1 MKIRPERLRRL
12 RKEKGLSRVQL
23 ARLSKVSER
32 TIQRLENESE
42 GTQTNREYTLE
53 CLAKVLGVEEGVL
66 AGDAPFPDA
75 SKPPEP
81 ERVQIG
87 AQVAPKAR
95 LAYDLIRRRYGV
107 STTEILNMA
116 PLFFALLAEGSLAR
130 RREKLEEAREA
141 IGRLDELGEES
152 GHQIFMGATTVAFN
166 ADTAE
171 DESIAKADVF
181 GEHLLSDSHKY
192 TFVVEPFD
200 PSTENPFAGHLRRLA
215 ADLDR
220 PSVVKVEHDD
230 LSYGAPWLKFPD
242 YDLCDDELDN
252 TANGS
257 PDARRALETGY
268 ARISEIPEELMGE
281 DAAKERA
288 AWLERK
294 LPDIY
299 RGLEE
304 GQPMAEFTRLEATA
318 TPKQL
323 DELTA
328 NLEEES
334 GRRRQS

>member
-1 MKIRPERLRRL
+1 MKIQPDRLHRL
-12 RKEKGLSRVQL
+12 RKEKRLSRAEL
-23 ARLSKVSER
+23 ARRSKVSER
-32 TIQRLENESE
+32 TIQRLELEHES
-42 GTQTNREYTLE
+42 GRIQTSRKDTLK

-66 AGDAPFPDA
+66 TGDVPFPDA
-75 SKPPEP
+75 NKIPEP
-81 ERVQIG
+81 EPVQIG

-95 LAYDLIRRRYGV
+95 LAYDLIKRRYGV

-116 PLFFALLAEGSLAR
+116 PLFFTLLAEGSFGWR
-130 RREKLEEAREA
+130 RDKLEEASDA
-141 IGRLDELGEES
+141 IGRLEQVDHELGYR
-152 GHQIFMGATTVAFN
+152 IFDHGAIYAGN
-166 ADTAE
+166 APIAE
-171 DESIAKADVF
+171 QESIDQADLF
-181 GEHLLSDSHKY
+181 GDHLMDTVWTDS
-192 TFVVEPFD
+192 FD
-200 PSTENPFAGHLRRLA
+200 PSKGNPFACYLRKLA
-215 ADLDR
+215 DDLD
-220 PSVVKVEHDD
+220 SSGVIKVEGVN

-268 ARISEIPEELMGE
+268 ARLSEIPEELMGE

-299 RGLEE
+299 KGLEE
-304 GQPMAEFTRLEATA
+304 GQPMAEFARFEATA

-328 NLEEES
+328 KLEEELS
-334 GRRRQS
+334 RRRQS